1 MAICPLPRKGYCN
14 MPQFIGPLGFH
25 WGGQV
30 HDFLVE
36 SISYPLACLNFTKVS
51 KVDAVSCCNVVGQS
65 DDSL

>member
-1 MAICPLPRKGYCN
+1 
-14 MPQFIGPLGFH
+14 MPQFTGPLGFH
-25 WGGQV
+25 WCGQV

-51 KVDAVSCCNVVGQS
+51 KVDTVSCYNVVGQR